1 MAKYSRRRTACFIFL
16 TALAR
21 FALFP
26 VQAAAAQDAPLDSLV
41 LNDGSSLTLRVENS
55 EPSRIRISSGEAHR
69 VPRKERIPF
78 DAGKNIV
85 ELDISTRV
93 FALGTGAKQITLS
106 GPTSARISGIDA
118 ASWGTDE
125 SPAVFMDRDCRLELA
140 GKAATSAVIRV
151 NPLARVTIDARKLST
166 PEIIIIGPQN
176 NANVAA
182 MPGTSVS
189 FHRDNTQKRIVT
201 MRGWYSG
208 ATTPAPSPPPPGV
221 QQTQQGNPPPPPPA
235 PPGAA
240 PAAQTSQSQSGGQPA
255 PPAIPGIAPTGTAPT
270 GGSQ

>member
-1 MAKYSRRRTACFIFL
+1 MAKYSRKRIACFVFLIFL
-16 TALAR
+16 IALAR
-21 FALFP
+21 FASFP
-26 VQAAAAQDAPLDSLV
+26 SPAQAAQDAPLDSLV
-41 LNDGSSLTLRVENS
+41 LNDGDSLTLRVENS
-55 EPSRIRISSGEAHR
+55 EPSRIFISSGKAQR
-69 VPRKERIPF
+69 VPRKERLPF

-85 ELDISTRV
+85 ELDICTRI

-106 GPTSARISGIDA
+106 GPTFARISGIDA
-118 ASWGTDE
+118 SSWGTDE
-125 SPAVFMDRDCRLELA
+125 SPAVFMDKDCRLELA

-189 FHRDNTQKRIVT
+189 FHRDNTQKRVVT

-208 ATTPAPSPPPPGV
+208 ATTQPPSPPPSPPGL
-221 QQTQQGNPPPPPPA
+221 QPTPQGSNPPPPA
-235 PPGAA
+235 PGTT
-240 PAAQTSQSQSGGQPA
+240 PAAQTPQAGGQSAPA
-255 PPAIPGIAPTGTAPT
+255 VPGIAPTG
-270 GGSQ
+270 GSQ